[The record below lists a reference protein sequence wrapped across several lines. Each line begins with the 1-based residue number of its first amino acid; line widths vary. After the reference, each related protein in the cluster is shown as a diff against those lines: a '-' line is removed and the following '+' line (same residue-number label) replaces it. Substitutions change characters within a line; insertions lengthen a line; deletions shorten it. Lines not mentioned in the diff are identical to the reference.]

1 MNSSILIG
9 FALGG
14 PEIIGIGVI
23 VLLLFGAKKLPELA
37 KGIGRASGEFKKAQ
51 NEFKHSLESAEEEAI
66 KKDQDSDSKPWL
78 HISIK
83 DLRVSSTI

>member
-1 MNSSILIG
+1 MNLFNLIA

-37 KGIGRASGEFKKAQ
+37 RGIGKASGEFKKAQ
-51 NEFKHSLESAEEEAI
+51 NEFKHSLEAAEEEAI
-66 KKDQDSDSKPWL
+66 KDESEKE
-78 HISIK
+78 
-83 DLRVSSTI
+83 SSSSSS

>member
-1 MNSSILIG
+1 MNPSNFLA

-37 KGIGRASGEFKKAQ
+37 RGIGKASGEFKKAQ
-51 NEFKHSLESAEEEAI
+51 NEFKHSLESAEEEAP
-66 KKDQDSDSKPWL
+66 SV
-78 HISIK
+78 
-83 DLRVSSTI
+83 LRYGCHGGGVVGSTHLRHGFSQ

>member
-1 MNSSILIG
+1 MNPSNFFA

-37 KGIGRASGEFKKAQ
+37 RGIGKASGEFKKAQ
-51 NEFKHSLESAEEEAI
+51 NEFKHSLETAEEEAI
-66 KKDQDSDSKPWL
+66 KDDSDNNRSSK
-78 HISIK
+78 
-83 DLRVSSTI
+83 SS

>member
-1 MNSSILIG
+1 MNPSNFLA

-23 VLLLFGAKKLPELA
+23 VLLLFGAKKLPELTR
-37 KGIGRASGEFKKAQ
+37 GIGKASGEFKKAQ

-66 KKDQDSDSKPWL
+66 KDESENNNGSK
-78 HISIK
+78 
-83 DLRVSSTI
+83 SS

>member
-1 MNSSILIG
+1 MNSLILLG

-14 PEIIGIGVI
+14 PEIIGIGII

-51 NEFKHSLESAEEEAI
+51 NEFKHSLETAEEEAI
-66 KKDQDSDSKPWL
+66 KDDSDNNSSSK
-78 HISIK
+78 
-83 DLRVSSTI
+83 SS